1 MAWGADYGAPGLRGS
16 LVVVSDMS
24 AHRGL
29 KNMSSQNGDFEDRNE
44 AASKAGL
51 SERRTQLNRKLDDR
65 RAEDNKT
72 ARKSQSSSSG
82 YAQAMKLSSEFIAG
96 VLVGAG
102 IGWVADQWFG
112 TSPLGLIVFLLL
124 GFVAGVLNV
133 LRSAGVVEQ
142 PGDKRPSENSVH
154 TDKTE

>member
-1 MAWGADYGAPGLRGS
+1 
-16 LVVVSDMS
+16 
-24 AHRGL
+24 
-29 KNMSSQNGDFEDRNE
+29 MSSQNGDEEDRTDG
-44 AASKAGL
+44 SPKAGL
-51 SERRTQLNRKLDDR
+51 SERRAQLNRKLDGI
-65 RAEDNKT
+65 RAVEEKA

-124 GFVAGVLNV
+124 GFAAGVLNV
-133 LRSAGVVEQ
+133 LRSAGVVEDQ
-142 PGDKRPSENSVH
+142 DARIQREKDAQNDRS
-154 TDKTE
+154 D

>member
-1 MAWGADYGAPGLRGS
+1 
-16 LVVVSDMS
+16 
-24 AHRGL
+24 
-29 KNMSSQNGDFEDRNE
+29 MSSHNGDKEDR
-44 AASKAGL
+44 AAGIPEAGL
-51 SERRTQLNRKLDDR
+51 SERRAQLNRKLDDVK
-65 RAEDNKT
+65 AVEQKA

-102 IGWVADQWFG
+102 IGWVVDQWFG

-133 LRSAGVVEQ
+133 LRSAGVAEQ
-142 PGDKRPSENSVH
+142 PDGKIQRDKGVH
-154 TDKTE
+154 KDGSD